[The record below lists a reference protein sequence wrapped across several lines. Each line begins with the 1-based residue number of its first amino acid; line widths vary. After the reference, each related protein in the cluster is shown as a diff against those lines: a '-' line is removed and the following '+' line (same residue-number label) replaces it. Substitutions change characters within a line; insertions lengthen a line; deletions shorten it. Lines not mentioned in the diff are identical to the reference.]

1 MTRDYYNWI
10 ETSVEEALAM
20 GFSIKSVAKRYNLDE
35 DKLRGYLNKK
45 RAIRDQYEKNN
56 K

>member
-10 ETSVEEALAM
+10 ETSVEEALSM
-20 GFSIKSVAKRYNLDE
+20 GFSIKTVAKRYGLDE
-35 DKLRGYLNKK
+35 AKLRAYLEKK
-45 RAIRDQYEKNN
+45 RAIREQYEKNN